1 MLRCAKSKG
10 GPPAAALAIMAAT
23 LCAQAAPPTGPGAP
37 APGPRCSCGAHPPG
51 PPPQRS
57 VEPYAGV
64 PPDLQPYAHF
74 AKPYYENYTETNV
87 YTGAGR
93 LIPDPTNIT
102 EVRIGFL
109 GPIAQQ
115 SDQVYGLQMLHGAQM
130 AVDEANAR
138 GGYGGKPFRLM
149 LHDDYSNWQFAAQP
163 GAARPT
169 DESIWGAP
177 IDQAVQ
183 MIYQDHDWAIFGS
196 ISAEST
202 HMALRLALKAEI
214 PIVNSASTDPSLPET
229 YVPWYFTDVQ
239 DDRVQAYTLARRIFT
254 QLHLRRPALLRVNS
268 RYGRMGVPKF
278 RDAARRLGHPVVI
291 EQKYL
296 PGQTDF
302 RRELGIIRQSRADAI
317 ILWGDQP
324 DTALILRQMRALG
337 MTQRVF
343 GSDRTLGPAM
353 LAQAGAAAE
362 GFEAVY
368 PYDPTRRDPRW
379 LAFSQSYQA
388 RYGAPPEQFSA
399 LAYDAMNILLQSICR
414 AGLNRARIQD
424 ALDQVYQYQGV
435 TGTMRFDPN
444 NKNVSPM
451 FLATVHQGAIT
462 YRLATMS
469 GAPGAPPLSAGQG
482 GRSIQP
488 YATVGED
495 GVEYHG
501 PARATIPAGR
511 ATVIVFGPNA
521 AQVSSKSLPTS
532 VPWKVAAVD
541 TGQTGSNWGAATS
554 ALVQALSTGDV
565 LAIVA
570 LDRDSAHLAEQLSL
584 KKFVPVLALAGDR
597 ALTST
602 NIPWIFRLPAHDSD
616 GCPILIRGSIANR
629 ADGNGTPAARALR
642 VLAAAG
648 QISGPNPERLRDV
661 LASGRSLAGVRF
673 GPTGEPLH
681 NFPENATAGAH
692 NQGAAPQQEAR
703 GRRWSRFPPG

>member
-1 MLRCAKSKG
+1 MRRFSKLG
-10 GPPAAALAIMAAT
+10 AAALLAAAT
-23 LCAQAAPPTGPGAP
+23 LCAQTAPPGPGSLT
-37 APGPRCSCGAHPPG
+37 PGPGCSCGAHPPG
-51 PPPQRS
+51 VPPQRT

-64 PPDLQPYAHF
+64 PPDLQPYEHF
-74 AKPYYENYTETNV
+74 AKPYYENYTQTNV

-93 LIPDPTNIT
+93 MIPTPTNIT

-115 SDQVYGLQMLHGAQM
+115 ADQVYGLEMLHGAQL
-130 AVDEANAR
+130 AIDEANAR
-138 GGYGGKPFRLM
+138 GGYGGKPFRLI
-149 LHDDYSNWQFAAQP
+149 LHDDYSNWQFAAQA
-163 GAARPT
+163 GATRPK

-196 ISAEST
+196 ISSEST

-214 PIVNSASTDPSLPET
+214 PIVNSASSDPTIPET

-254 QLHLRRPALLRVNS
+254 ELHLRRPALLRVNS

-302 RRELGIIRQSRADAI
+302 RRELRIIQQSRADAI

-324 DTALILRQMRALG
+324 ETAAILTQMRELG

-343 GSDRTLGPAM
+343 GSDRTLGPEM
-353 LAQAGAAAE
+353 VAQAGAAAE

-368 PYDPTRRDPRW
+368 PYDPTRQDPRW
-379 LAFSQSYQA
+379 LAFEQRYQA

-424 ALDQVYQYQGV
+424 ALDQVYQYDGV
-435 TGTMRFDPN
+435 TGHMVFDPN

-451 FLATVHQGAIT
+451 FLGTVHDGAIT
-462 YRLATMS
+462 YRLATMHAS
-469 GAPGAPPLSAGQG
+469 PEA
-482 GRSIQP
+482 
-488 YATVGED
+488 YATVGEG

-501 PARATIPAGR
+501 PARAAIPAGR
-511 ATVIVFGPNA
+511 ATVIVFGAGA
-521 AQVSSKSLPTS
+521 ANLATKTLPTA
-532 VPWKVAAVD
+532 VPWKIVAID

-554 ALVQALSTGDV
+554 ALVEALSQGDV

-584 KKFVPVLALAGDR
+584 KKFVPVLALADDR

-602 NIPWIFRLPAHDSD
+602 NIPWIFRVPAQTS
-616 GCPILIRGSIANR
+616 
-629 ADGNGTPAARALR
+629 PAEALR
-642 VLAAAG
+642 LLTAAERV
-648 QISGPNPERLRDV
+648 SGPNPEKLRDV
-661 LASGRSLAGVRF
+661 LASGQMLAGVRF
-673 GPTGEPLH
+673 ASTGELKP
-681 NFPENATAGAH
+681 
-692 NQGAAPQQEAR
+692 
-703 GRRWSRFPPG
+703 

>member
-1 MLRCAKSKG
+1 MARLAKLG
-10 GPPAAALAIMAAT
+10 AAALLAAAWVT
-23 LCAQAAPPTGPGAP
+23 MSSVAQTAPSGPGSP
-37 APGPRCSCGAHPPG
+37 APGPGCSCGAHPPG
-51 PPPQRS
+51 VPPQRT
-57 VEPYAGV
+57 VEPYAGT
-64 PPDLQPYAHF
+64 PPDLRPYGHF
-74 AKPYYENYTETNV
+74 ATPYYENYTQTNV
-87 YTGAGR
+87 YAGAGR
-93 LIPDPTNIT
+93 LIPTPTNIT

-115 SDQVYGLQMLHGAQM
+115 ADQVYGLEMLHGAQL
-130 AVDEANAR
+130 AIDEANAR

-149 LHDDYSNWQFAAQP
+149 LHDDYSNWQFGAQP
-163 GAARPT
+163 GETRPK
-169 DESIWGAP
+169 DEAIWGAP
-177 IDQAVQ
+177 IDDAVQ
-183 MIYQDHDWAIFGS
+183 MIYQDKDWAIFGS
-196 ISAEST
+196 ISSEST

-214 PIVNSASTDPSLPET
+214 PIVNSASTDPTIPET

-254 QLHLRRPALLRVNS
+254 ELHLRRPALLRVNS

-302 RRELGIIRQSRADAI
+302 RRALGIIQQSRADAI

-324 DTALILRQMRALG
+324 ETAAILTQMHALG
-337 MTQRVF
+337 MSQRVF
-343 GSDRTLGPAM
+343 GSDRTLGPEM
-353 LAQAGAAAE
+353 VAQAGAAAE

-379 LAFSQSYQA
+379 LGFQQRYQA

-424 ALDQVYQYQGV
+424 ALDQVYQYDGV
-435 TGTMRFDPN
+435 TGHMVFDPN

-451 FLATVHQGAIT
+451 FLGAVHDGTIS
-462 YRLATMS
+462 YRPATMD
-469 GAPGAPPLSAGQG
+469 PPSH
-482 GRSIQP
+482 P

-501 PARATIPAGR
+501 PERAAIPAGR
-511 ATVIVFGPNA
+511 ATVIVFGAGA
-521 AQVSSKSLPTS
+521 ARIKSLA
-532 VPWKVAAVD
+532 VPWKIVAID

-554 ALVQALSTGDV
+554 ALVGALSTGNV

-570 LDRDSAHLAEQLSL
+570 LDRDSAHMAEQLSL
-584 KKFVPVLALAGDR
+584 KKFVPVLALADDR

-602 NIPWIFRLPAHDSD
+602 NIPWIFRLP
-616 GCPILIRGSIANR
+616 
-629 ADGNGTPAARALR
+629 PAAGTAEALR
-642 VLAAAG
+642 LLAAAERV
-648 QISGPNPERLRDV
+648 SGPNPEKLRDV
-661 LASGRSLAGVRF
+661 LASGRTLAGVRF
-673 GPTGEPLH
+673 ASTGELKP
-681 NFPENATAGAH
+681 
-692 NQGAAPQQEAR
+692 
-703 GRRWSRFPPG
+703 

>member
-1 MLRCAKSKG
+1 MTRLLKFGVATALACVTAILPAQTA
-10 GPPAAALAIMAAT
+10 PPA
-23 LCAQAAPPTGPGAP
+23 GPGAP
-37 APGPRCSCGAHPPG
+37 APGPGCSCGAHPPG
-51 PPPQRS
+51 PPPQRTAT
-57 VEPYAGV
+57 PYAEV

-74 AKPYYENYTETNV
+74 AKPYYQNYTETNV

-93 LIPDPTNIT
+93 LIPDPANIT

-109 GPIAQQ
+109 GPIARQ
-115 SDQVYGLQMLHGAQM
+115 SDQAYGLQMLHGAQL
-130 AVDEANAR
+130 AIDEANAR

-163 GAARPT
+163 GATRPT

-196 ISAEST
+196 ISSEST

-229 YVPWYFTDVQ
+229 YVPWYFTDIQ
-239 DDRVQAYTLARRIFT
+239 DDRVQAYTLARRIVT

-302 RRELGIIRQSRADAI
+302 RRELRIIQQSRADSI
-317 ILWGDQP
+317 VIWGDQP
-324 DTALILRQMRALG
+324 DTAAILTQMRALG

-353 LAQAGAAAE
+353 LAQAAAAAE

-368 PYDPTRRDPRW
+368 PYDPTRRDRRW
-379 LAFSQSYQA
+379 LAFEQRYQA
-388 RYGAPPEQFSA
+388 KYGAPPEQFSA

-424 ALDQVYQYQGV
+424 ALDQVYQYDGV
-435 TGTMRFDPN
+435 TGTMLFDPN

-451 FLATVHQGAIT
+451 FLASVHQGAIA
-462 YRLATMS
+462 YRVATMS

-488 YATVGED
+488 YATVGEG

-501 PARATIPAGR
+501 PARTTIPAGR
-511 ATVIVFGPNA
+511 ATVVVFGPNA

-532 VPWKVAAVD
+532 VHWKIAAVD

-554 ALVQALSTGDV
+554 SLVQALSTGDV

-602 NIPWIFRLPAHDSD
+602 NIPWIFRLPTDNR
-616 GCPILIRGSIANR
+616 GCPTLVGAVPTGW
-629 ADGNGTPAARALR
+629 ACALR
-642 VLAAAG
+642 ILAAAERL
-648 QISGPNPERLRDV
+648 SGPNPEKLRDV
-661 LASGRSLAGVRF
+661 LASGRSLAGARF
-673 GPTGEPLH
+673 APTGEP
-681 NFPENATAGAH
+681 
-692 NQGAAPQQEAR
+692 Q
-703 GRRWSRFPPG
+703 

>member
-1 MLRCAKSKG
+1 MARLAKLG
-10 GPPAAALAIMAAT
+10 ATALLAAAWVTMSSAAQT
-23 LCAQAAPPTGPGAP
+23 VPSGPGSP
-37 APGPRCSCGAHPPG
+37 APGPGCSCGAHPPG
-51 PPPQRS
+51 VPPQRT
-57 VEPYAGV
+57 VEPYAGT
-64 PPDLQPYAHF
+64 PPDLRPYGHF
-74 AKPYYENYTETNV
+74 AKPYYENYTQTNV

-93 LIPDPTNIT
+93 LIPTPTNIT

-115 SDQVYGLQMLHGAQM
+115 ADQVYGLEMLHGAQL
-130 AVDEANAR
+130 AIDEANAR

-149 LHDDYSNWQFAAQP
+149 LHDDYSNWQFGAQP
-163 GAARPT
+163 GATRPK

-177 IDQAVQ
+177 IDQAVR

-196 ISAEST
+196 ISSEST

-214 PIVNSASTDPSLPET
+214 PIVNSASTDPTVPET

-254 QLHLRRPALLRVNS
+254 ELQLRRPALLHVND

-278 RDAARRLGHPVVI
+278 REAARRLGYPVVI

-302 RRELGIIRQSRADAI
+302 RHELRIIQQSRADAI

-324 DTALILRQMRALG
+324 ETAAILTQMRALG
-337 MTQRVF
+337 MSQRVF
-343 GSDRTLGPAM
+343 GSDRTLGPEM
-353 LAQAGAAAE
+353 VAQAGAAAE

-379 LAFSQSYQA
+379 LGFQRRYQA

-424 ALDQVYQYQGV
+424 ALDQVYQYDGV
-435 TGTMRFDPN
+435 TGHMVFDPN

-451 FLATVHQGAIT
+451 FLGTVHDGTIS
-462 YRLATMS
+462 YRVATMDAS
-469 GAPGAPPLSAGQG
+469 GAPPLSAGQR
-482 GRSIQP
+482 GRSP
-488 YATVGED
+488 YARVGEG

-501 PARATIPAGR
+501 PARAAIPVGR
-511 ATVIVFGPNA
+511 ATVIVFGARA
-521 AQVSSKSLPTS
+521 ATIKSLA
-532 VPWKVAAVD
+532 VPWKIVVID

-554 ALVQALSTGDV
+554 ALVEALSTGNV

-584 KKFVPVLALAGDR
+584 KKFVPVLALADDR

-602 NIPWIFRLPAHDSD
+602 NIPWIFRLPAQAGASE
-616 GCPILIRGSIANR
+616 
-629 ADGNGTPAARALR
+629 ALR
-642 VLAAAG
+642 LLAAAERV
-648 QISGPNPERLRDV
+648 SGPNPEKLRDV
-661 LASGRSLAGVRF
+661 LASGQMLAGVRF
-673 GPTGEPLH
+673 APTGEPE
-681 NFPENATAGAH
+681 P
-692 NQGAAPQQEAR
+692 
-703 GRRWSRFPPG
+703 